1 MEIIFARNSWAVTSF
16 IAAMNGDGRFEVPR
30 FLARDGGLRTFPGD
44 DSEVGHLLAPLPSRA
59 ATAVVIHHSNLLF
72 KSSWSRAFLEHAA
85 TAVAEDGMIIV
96 PEPRPSRMPLIDA
109 EDLARIFGPPIDSME
124 IDSRTYLCFS
134 TPPRT
139 NTPSTLRWA
148 VDHQDALHDG
158 ERDRAALIGGF
169 DIGTRPDPLEPLMAA
184 GCTIPAA
191 EPHLHAATDA
201 SRAQG
206 LFSYFHVDVAPKM
219 AIMSRLASEVEIERP
234 LHHVDVGGGM
244 GNLGAEL
251 ILDPSTPVAT
261 SLNVEFDAAR
271 MIMGRSLLEMYESEL
286 AGNWSFQLEFAQDHA
301 FRQQADII
309 SMISSML
316 FVPRGELLLCMERA
330 WDSLNP
336 GGILLF
342 YEHIKHPRFVRDHH
356 VMFEKDEVESML
368 QRFGDFD
375 CISGTSLVSI
385 PNEDVGEK
393 SVYRVLRKPR

>member
-1 MEIIFARNSWAVTSF
+1 LEIIFARNSSAVASY
-16 IAAMNGDGRFEVPR
+16 IEAMDGDGRFEAPR
-30 FLARDGGLRTFPGD
+30 FLTRDGGLRTFPGD
-44 DSEVGHLLAPLPSRA
+44 DSEAGHLLAPLPSRA

-85 TAVAEDGMIIV
+85 TAVAEDGMIVV

-158 ERDRAALIGGF
+158 ERDRAALIGRF

-191 EPHLHAATDA
+191 EPNLHAATDA
-201 SRAQG
+201 SRAEG

-251 ILDPSTPVAT
+251 ILDPSNPVAT

-309 SMISSML
+309 SMVSSML
-316 FVPRGELLLCMERA
+316 YVPRGELLLCMERA

-356 VMFEKDEVESML
+356 VMFEKDEMESML